1 MRRLLFRAFRATWV
15 IQHWMARRF
24 TSAGLLVLGGILAA
38 SVVGLDTNRTLA
50 YQAFTFL
57 VALLGAAL
65 LASLTF
71 RGQFRVRRVMPR
83 FGTAG
88 EPLSYRVFV
97 QNDGPRPARGL
108 ALLEEIVKTLPVPA

>member
-1 MRRLLFRAFRATWV
+1 MRRLLFQAFRATWV
-15 IQHWMARRF
+15 VQHWMTRRF
-24 TSAGLLVLGGILAA
+24 TAAGFLVLAGILAA

-57 VALLGAAL
+57 VTLLVAAL

-71 RGQFRVRRVMPR
+71 RGRFSVRRVMPR

-88 EPLSYRVFV
+88 E
-97 QNDGPRPARGL
+97 AL
-108 ALLEEIVKTLPVPA
+108 A

>member
-57 VALLGAAL
+57 VALLAAAL
-65 LASLTF
+65 LSGLTF
-71 RGQFRVRRVMPR
+71 RGRFRVRRVMPR
-83 FGTAG
+83 FGSAV
-88 EPLSYRVFV
+88 EPVSYLFFV
-97 QNDGPRPARGL
+97 QN
-108 ALLEEIVKTLPVPA
+108 E